1 MAPPWHS
8 SDGQWRSHRITQ
20 IWRAYDADRDNEPA
34 LIFTTS
40 EGQQIQGQ
48 LAEPAPSTLHGHEL
62 LVTVGQPQ
70 TGNDEP
76 LREGKPVRQSARRKG
91 AKAS

>member
-1 MAPPWHS
+1 MGNGARTES
-8 SDGQWRSHRITQ
+8 LRSGAERG
-20 IWRAYDADRDNEPA
+20 YEDAVSGSTSDNEPA